1 VLRSQ
6 IITSPPVQRQ
16 SIVMTCLSVCLSVHE
31 HISGTTSPIFTRFLL
46 SPDSECGVWDE
57 HVCVCVCLSENL
69 NCVICLAGVFAGL
82 AFLFDKN
89 AEKFFVLFFFVG
101 PVM

>member
-1 VLRSQ
+1 
-6 IITSPPVQRQ
+6 
-16 SIVMTCLSVCLSVHE
+16 MTCLSVCLSVHE

-46 SPDSECGVWDE
+46 SPIASVEYGMSMS
-57 HVCVCVCLSENL
+57 VCVCLSENL
-69 NCVICLAGVFAGL
+69 NSVICLAGVFAGL